1 MAESTKPLNFNQ
13 LRRLKP
19 GGLREVEPPAAPPE
33 VSEPPLDHPRPPEQ
47 PKQAQPTSGGLR
59 PPKPKSEHAPA
70 RDFNRRANSL
80 DRDAMP
86 AGLFP
91 GSSKKLYDALYLR
104 TRGAIVPVISIRA
117 TRRELGQ
124 WSGIKNIKTIAAHLS
139 HLTTVGLIV
148 HHWERGS
155 TEGSL
160 YEVRLPEEANLLGPG
175 WSKTTLDGLRPPD
188 TTSDRN
194 SVLPLDQKLVSGGS
208 SQGTENIGTSGE
220 RKTSFKTNTESD
232 DDDAALAEMNAA
244 LKSAAEEI
252 TGRKLTAT
260 EASRWRELADVLIAE
275 LRIAAARTTVS
286 SVPSFLAEHL
296 RRRLWKIDKKQAQ
309 AEGRELPDQAAAQ
322 TQAEDAKAC
331 PDCGGSGWWYPEG
344 AERGVKKC
352 RHEKL
357 REKGGEAS

>member
-19 GGLREVEPPAAPPE
+19 GGLREVESPAASPE
-33 VSEPPLDHPRPPEQ
+33 VSEPPLDHPRPPE
-47 PKQAQPTSGGLR
+47 PAQPTSGGLR
-59 PPKPKSEHAPA
+59 PPKLKSEHAPA

-80 DRDAMP
+80 DRDALP

-104 TRGAIVPVISIRA
+104 TRGAVVPVTSIRA

-175 WSKTTLDGLRPPD
+175 WTKTILDGLRPPD

-194 SVLPLDQKLVSGGS
+194 SVLPLDQKTVSGGS
-208 SQGTENIGTSGE
+208 SQTTDSTDTSGE
-220 RKTSFKTNTESD
+220 RKTSFKTSTESD
-232 DDDAALAEMNAA
+232 DDDAALAGLHAA

-252 TGRKLTAT
+252 TGRKLSRG
-260 EASRWRELADVLIAE
+260 EADRWRELADVLVAE

-309 AEGRELPDQAAAQ
+309 AEGRELPDQAASRPPS
-322 TQAEDAKAC
+322 EDASAC

-344 AERGVKKC
+344 TDRGVKKC

-357 REKGGEAS
+357 KREST

>member
-19 GGLREVEPPAAPPE
+19 GGLREVESPAAPPE
-33 VSEPPLDHPRPPEQ
+33 VSKPPLDHPRPPE
-47 PKQAQPTSGGLR
+47 QAQPTSGGLR

-80 DRDAMP
+80 DRDALP

-104 TRGAIVPVISIRA
+104 TRGAVVPVTSIRA

-160 YEVRLPEEANLLGPG
+160 YEVRLPEEANLLAPG
-175 WSKTTLDGLRPPD
+175 WSKTTLDGLRPPN

-194 SVLPLDQKLVSGGS
+194 SVLPLDQKTVSGGS
-208 SQGTENIGTSGE
+208 SQIVDSADTSGE

-232 DDDAALAEMNAA
+232 DDDAALAGVFAA
-244 LKSAAEEI
+244 LKSANKEI
-252 TGRKLTAT
+252 TGKELSRAD
-260 EASRWRELADVLIAE
+260 ADRWREVADVIVAE
-275 LRIAAARTTVS
+275 LKIAAARTTVS
-286 SVPSFLAEHL
+286 NVPAFLAEHL
-296 RRRLWKIDKKQAQ
+296 RRRLWKVDKKQAR
-309 AEGRELPDQAAAQ
+309 AEGRELPDETVSSVPPQ
-322 TQAEDAKAC
+322 EDSKDC

-344 AERGVKKC
+344 PERGVTKC
-352 RHEKL
+352 KHAQLKQTSEEDK
-357 REKGGEAS
+357 